1 MDEKLLRFFKLVN
14 YNDALAFEN
23 ATLKDMVVNTKE
35 NSWTLRLTSENIIN
49 INSMMNLRKL
59 CADGVEKVSK
69 INIEISYDNLNTDD
83 VLEYFIYFLNKVI
96 AQNPSLLGVNT
107 DKIRIDEEVIIVE
120 VTSKIEETTLK
131 KECKKISKMLEDLG
145 IHGFEISF
153 VINENEVEAI
163 KKQIDKEKSEVV
175 IPTKMEN
182 TDKPKWQNRKKV
194 EYQREG
200 IVAISSIAREEN
212 SVNLEAY
219 VFDSEFN
226 VLTKKDGTPLYLVT
240 LKISDNSSSILAKTF
255 ARDEEEF
262 KRLGKDLKKGKWFH
276 FVGQVRYD
284 DYASDLVFQ
293 MRDYEEIG
301 NPEIKRLDEEPEK
314 RVELHTHTMMSQM
327 DGVCDE
333 IKLVNQ
339 AIAWGHA
346 GIGITDHDC
355 CQSFPHVFDT
365 VTKYNKGKKKEFD
378 AKIAENEKSIEELKE
393 AGKREGIEELEKY
406 IEDLKE
412 EKKNYKPFKVGY
424 GVELEMC
431 ESFLNVCFNANTE
444 KIEGNTFVVFD
455 TETTGFNPGLGDSMI
470 EVGGVKIHNGEVV
483 DRFDELINPGHHID
497 EQITRVTDISDD
509 DVKDADNEENVVK
522 RFKEWIGNLPLVA
535 HNARFDKN
543 MLDMLANEYLSFVI
557 WDNLLN
563 KFRNDIDVEKE
574 QARIKKFIEKMN
586 KFGGSKAKTIEEYA
600 KSIKDSR
607 DAFLEAYIKY
617 IQTGEIIPFIEK
629 LDVPFMMIE
638 LSIKKF
644 KEMLNN
650 GAFFAVIAD
659 SKGKLPSCSCRAIN
673 NLVCSRINGDIS
685 MNVVTDPDNWVT
697 YYAQNGQIAE
707 YVHDYGVIELDGSLN
722 EQIKRL
728 KKSYVNKED

>member
-226 VLTKKDGTPLYLVT
+226 VLTKKDGTPLY
-240 LKISDNSSSILAKTF
+240 
-255 ARDEEEF
+255 
-262 KRLGKDLKKGKWFH
+262 
-276 FVGQVRYD
+276 
-284 DYASDLVFQ
+284 
-293 MRDYEEIG
+293 
-301 NPEIKRLDEEPEK
+301 
-314 RVELHTHTMMSQM
+314 
-327 DGVCDE
+327 
-333 IKLVNQ
+333 
-339 AIAWGHA
+339 
-346 GIGITDHDC
+346 
-355 CQSFPHVFDT
+355 
-365 VTKYNKGKKKEFD
+365 
-378 AKIAENEKSIEELKE
+378 
-393 AGKREGIEELEKY
+393 
-406 IEDLKE
+406 
-412 EKKNYKPFKVGY
+412 
-424 GVELEMC
+424 
-431 ESFLNVCFNANTE
+431 
-444 KIEGNTFVVFD
+444 
-455 TETTGFNPGLGDSMI
+455 
-470 EVGGVKIHNGEVV
+470 
-483 DRFDELINPGHHID
+483 
-497 EQITRVTDISDD
+497 
-509 DVKDADNEENVVK
+509 
-522 RFKEWIGNLPLVA
+522 
-535 HNARFDKN
+535 
-543 MLDMLANEYLSFVI
+543 
-557 WDNLLN
+557 
-563 KFRNDIDVEKE
+563 
-574 QARIKKFIEKMN
+574 
-586 KFGGSKAKTIEEYA
+586 
-600 KSIKDSR
+600 
-607 DAFLEAYIKY
+607 
-617 IQTGEIIPFIEK
+617 
-629 LDVPFMMIE
+629 
-638 LSIKKF
+638 
-644 KEMLNN
+644 
-650 GAFFAVIAD
+650 
-659 SKGKLPSCSCRAIN
+659 
-673 NLVCSRINGDIS
+673 
-685 MNVVTDPDNWVT
+685 
-697 YYAQNGQIAE
+697 
-707 YVHDYGVIELDGSLN
+707 
-722 EQIKRL
+722 
-728 KKSYVNKED
+728 